1 MPDNSVVTWIVCAVG
16 AILLIGSVGAIIA
29 KWIKPLMDMKKRLK
43 SLEYYKTEHAKVSED
58 LQECTHLLCKVM
70 FTLLDHEITGNSI
83 EGLKKTREELREYL
97 INK

>member
-1 MPDNSVVTWIVCAVG
+1 MPDNLVVAWIVCAVG
-16 AILLIGSVGAIIA
+16 AILLIGSVGTVIS
-29 KWIKPLMDMKKRLK
+29 KWIKPLTDMKKRLK

-70 FTLLDHEITGNSI
+70 FILLDHEITGNSKKKI
-83 EGLKKTREELREYL
+83 KKTREELREYL

>member
-1 MPDNSVVTWIVCAVG
+1 MPDNTVVAWIVCAAG
-16 AILLIGSVGAIIA
+16 AILLIGSVGTVIA

-70 FTLLDHEITGNSI
+70 FILLDHEITGNSI

-97 INK
+97 ISK

>member
-16 AILLIGSVGAIIA
+16 AILLIGSVGTIIT

-43 SLEYYKTEHAKVSED
+43 SLEYYKTEHNKVSED

-70 FTLLDHEITGNSI
+70 FILLDHEITGNSI

-97 INK
+97 ISK